1 MKNCLSLLMAAS
13 VSLAASANGAGQ
25 FTDAA
30 KQNFVTS
37 PVMSAQKICIVP

>member
-30 KQNFVTS
+30 EG
-37 PVMSAQKICIVP
+37 